1 MIRPRGQARSVDRT
15 LRVSS
20 RWPTYLL
27 IMGSMLVICVGGF
40 VMPAVVGVP
49 DRPAGPPVTA
59 PVPAQVAA
67 PADHDPRPDPPGAD
81 TALLVGAPP
90 TAGVAP
96 AASDTGVSAT
106 TVRIGVILPSLGSVS
121 AFGIDVSQLDPK
133 NQRTYWDAAIARVND
148 HGGVAGRRL
157 ELEYAVGDILS
168 QDSMRAACRT
178 LTEDR
183 KVFAVANV
191 LGVTGDPVLC
201 VTRDHATPYVGIDG
215 ADPSYYALSSGRLVT
230 LEPDVMT
237 TLRLFLDR
245 VGPEL
250 AGRTVGVVHPGGTNG
265 IDGGALKA
273 MLLAHGAKAVIDG
286 TLGEQDPLVVSG
298 QVAAAERRMQQGGAD
313 VVVLLTN
320 AVYGT
325 VFATQSDQSRY
336 TPTYLMS
343 DLGYATA
350 GDSFLANMPP
360 SFFRRALAVTTTE
373 VGRGRAGLPESP
385 RDAGCRHDFERAVQR
400 AVDRDSADGTAA
412 VASCALVQL
421 ITMGLNGA
429 GPNPTRTAFSDAL
442 ARSGTFPLPGF
453 GRGILGNG
461 RTGAAAEVSMLAAHR
476 DCQCYFVVDGFRPIG
491 P

>member
-1 MIRPRGQARSVDRT
+1 
-15 LRVSS
+15 
-20 RWPTYLL
+20 
-27 IMGSMLVICVGGF
+27 MLVICIGGF
-40 VMPAVVGVP
+40 VLPALVGVA
-49 DRPAGPPVTA
+49 DRGAGPPASPT
-59 PVPAQVAA
+59 PPARVEV

-81 TALLVGAPP
+81 AALLVGVPP
-90 TAGVAP
+90 AAGVALN
-96 AASDTGVSAT
+96 ASDTGVTAT

-133 NQRTYWDAAIARVND
+133 NQRTYWDAAVARVND
-148 HGGVAGRRL
+148 RGGIGGRRL
-157 ELEYAVGDILS
+157 ELDYAIGDILS

-201 VTRDHATPYVGIDG
+201 VTRDHATPYLGIDG
-215 ADPSYYALSSGRLVT
+215 ADPSYYPLSAGRLVT
-230 LEPDVMT
+230 LEPDVGT
-237 TLRLFLDR
+237 TLRIFLDR

-250 AGRTVGVVHPGGTNG
+250 AGRTVGVVHPGGSNG
-265 IDGGALKA
+265 IDAGALRGA
-273 MLLAHGAKAVIDG
+273 LLAHGAKAVIDG

-325 VFATQSDQSRY
+325 VFATQADQSRY

-360 SFFRRALAVTTTE
+360 AFFHRALAVTTTE
-373 VGRGRAGLPESP
+373 VGRGRAHLPESP
-385 RDAGCRHDFERAVQR
+385 RDAGCRHDFERV
-400 AVDRDSADGTAA
+400 VNKVIDRDSADGTAA

-421 ITMGLNGA
+421 VTMGLNAA
-429 GPNPTRTAFSDAL
+429 GTNPTRAAFSDAL
-442 ARSGTFPLPGF
+442 SRAGTFPLPGF
-453 GRGILGNG
+453 GRAILGDG
-461 RTGAAAEVSMLAAHR
+461 RTGAAAEVSMVAAHA